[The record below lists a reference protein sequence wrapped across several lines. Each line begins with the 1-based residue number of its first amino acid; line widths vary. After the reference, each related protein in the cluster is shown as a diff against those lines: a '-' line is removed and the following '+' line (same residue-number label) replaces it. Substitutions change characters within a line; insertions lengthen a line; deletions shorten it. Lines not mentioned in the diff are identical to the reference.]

1 MNRPN
6 HFVFAAILISTS
18 IAVVGAADPQ
28 SLSVATDPVIPRDFS
43 LKLEQTD
50 EVQPPPAHPPMDQI
64 PPAPMPAGDGPTS
77 VQSLDRVPFDSD
89 TTSFNAITGEVRQ
102 GSERD
107 RVVLNSPGLQPGI
120 PALPDPTSDE
130 AGLKTYS
137 NLSVVGNTSVFPY
150 RVNTK
155 LVMRFQDTSGVSH
168 FFNCSGTMIDPEV
181 VLTAAHCIYQHEPD
195 VLIINDW
202 AREVWAY
209 PGWDGVGV
217 QWSSPSGTIINPYG
231 YARGTHLM
239 AGTNFINL
247 TDPDNADVG
256 AVGVTRAVGSLTG
269 TFGYAWNWDC
279 ATWILSEYSNNASYP
294 VEGCGTPGLHTGRD
308 MYFWSGTMDWCDP
321 NGDGWGNQLF
331 LDTTGGCF
339 NAGWGG
345 MSGSSVYFFHD
356 GSRFAHAVAS
366 RSDRDTWISFARIW
380 DTFASDLG
388 GSFIPDARGASFDLQ
403 ALHFTGPATATA
415 GSAITTASFYATNP
429 TNGSANTSYPLDLY
443 LSTNSNISGADTHL
457 GSTSFSWNFPAM
469 SSVTVTIGS
478 MTIPLNTPTGAY
490 YLGTI
495 LAASVDGNFDNNDT
509 DEWDAHPISI
519 AGIWDMVALSV
530 NAPSGTFDVGDT
542 IPVSFSATNRGGDP
556 SQPIYVTLY
565 ASTNTIISSADYELY
580 SEYHAVVAGGATI
593 SGTESITLP
602 ASLPRGTYYI
612 GVEVSPLIDY
622 TSSNNDTYDATPIQF
637 LGGLL
642 FEDGFENGGISAWS
656 GSTGG

>member
-1 MNRPN
+1 MNRPTIL
-6 HFVFAAILISTS
+6 VMVAILISTS
-18 IAVVGAADPQ
+18 MAVAGAADPEAPF
-28 SLSVATDPVIPRDFS
+28 VVTDPVVPRDFTLS
-43 LKLEQTD
+43 LELTD

-64 PPAPMPAGDGPTS
+64 PPAPMPAGAGPTPVRS
-77 VQSLDRVPFDSD
+77 PNGIEFTSD
-89 TTSFNAITGEVRQ
+89 TTSYNAITGEVRQ

-120 PALPDPTSDE
+120 PGLPDPTSDE

-137 NLSVVGNTSVFPY
+137 NLSVVGNTSIFPY
-150 RVNTK
+150 RANTK

-181 VLTAAHCIYQHEPD
+181 VLTAAHCIYQHAPD
-195 VLIINDW
+195 GLIINDW

-217 QWSSPSGTIINPYG
+217 QWSSPSGTVINPYG
-231 YARGTHLM
+231 YARGTYFI

-256 AVGVTRAVGSLTG
+256 AVEVTRAVGTLTG
-269 TFGYAWNWDC
+269 TFGYAWDWDC
-279 ATWILSEYSNNASYP
+279 ATWMLSQTSYNMAYP
-294 VEGCGTPGLHTGRD
+294 AEGCGTPGLHTGRD

-321 NGDGWGNQLF
+321 NGVGWGNQLF

-356 GSRFAHAVAS
+356 GNRLAHAVTS
-366 RSDRDTWISFARIW
+366 RSDRDTWVSYARIW
-380 DTFASDLG
+380 STFASDLG
-388 GSFIPDARGASFDLQ
+388 GSFVSGARGASFDLQ
-403 ALHFTGPATATA
+403 ALDFSGPATATA
-415 GSAITTASFYATNP
+415 GDAITTASFLATNP

-443 LSTNSNISGADTHL
+443 LSTNSNISSSDTHL
-457 GSTSFSWNFPAM
+457 GSTSFSWSYTAM

-478 MTIPLNTPTGAY
+478 LTIPLNTPTGAY
-490 YLGTI
+490 YLGTV
-495 LAASVDGNFDNNDT
+495 LATSVDGNPGNNDT

-519 AGIWDMVALSV
+519 AGIWDMAALSV
-530 NAPSGTFDVGDT
+530 NAPSGTFDIGDA
-542 IPVSFSATNRGGDP
+542 IAVSFNVTNRGGDSSP
-556 SQPIYVTLY
+556 PVYITLY
-565 ASTNTIISSADYELY
+565 ASTNTIISDGDHELY
-580 SEYHAVVAGGATI
+580 SEYHASVAGGATI

-612 GVEVSPLIDY
+612 GVEISPLTDY

-637 LGGLL
+637 LGGLI
-642 FEDGFENGGISAWS
+642 FENGFESGGTTFWS
-656 GSTGG
+656 STTP